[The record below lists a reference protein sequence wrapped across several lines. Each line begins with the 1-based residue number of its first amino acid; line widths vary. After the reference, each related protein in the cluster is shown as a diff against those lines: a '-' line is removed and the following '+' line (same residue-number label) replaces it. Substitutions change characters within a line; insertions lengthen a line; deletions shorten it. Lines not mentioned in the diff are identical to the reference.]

1 MIISGSTDR
10 TLGKAMTITNG
21 EKITN
26 IELLV
31 GTEINWEE
39 YYEQELDE

>member
-1 MIISGSTDR
+1 
-10 TLGKAMTITNG
+10 MTITNG